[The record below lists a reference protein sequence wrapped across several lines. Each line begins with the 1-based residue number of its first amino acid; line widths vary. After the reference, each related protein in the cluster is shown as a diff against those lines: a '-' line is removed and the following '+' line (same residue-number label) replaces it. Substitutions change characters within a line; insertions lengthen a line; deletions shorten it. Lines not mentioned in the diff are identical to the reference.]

1 MHQNSH
7 NVQWCG
13 TSWFTL
19 LVYPSP
25 SAWTSCCKEPAP
37 CFYVACLPMPITSPR
52 GVHSQALSLSSRTC
66 CGFGSWFYNAVIH
79 QHNFAFQRSGN
90 WQSCFRLLST
100 INLSLRCEIWPVN
113 SSGLWPHNRERYGHT
128 AQRSDL
134 ARQQFRALAAQQG
147 AIRARSPAIF

>member
-1 MHQNSH
+1 M
-7 NVQWCG
+7 
-13 TSWFTL
+13 

-66 CGFGSWFYNAVIH
+66 CGFGSWFYNAVMH
-79 QHNFAFQRSGN
+79 QHVFAFQRSGN

-113 SSGLWPHNRERYGHT
+113 SSGLWPHNRERYGYSPAIFAVARWSRSGRTTGSDMGT
-128 AQRSDL
+128 AQRSL
-134 ARQQFRALAAQQG
+134 PLLGGARNTMSCASL
-147 AIRARSPAIF
+147 I